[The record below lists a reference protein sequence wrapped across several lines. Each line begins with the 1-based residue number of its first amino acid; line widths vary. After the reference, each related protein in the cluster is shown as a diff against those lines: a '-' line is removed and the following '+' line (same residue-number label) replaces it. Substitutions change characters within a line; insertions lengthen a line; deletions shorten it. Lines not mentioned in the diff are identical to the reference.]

1 MILAPE
7 GREDVDDRTG
17 LCSPPIQTMTS
28 LRASL
33 FRKFIFGT
41 TALVLLHHRA
51 CAAHLLPLIHLINL

>member
-41 TALVLLHHRA
+41 TALVLQHH
-51 CAAHLLPLIHLINL
+51 